1 MKGFLYM
8 KKIIVFG
15 ASGDTGKY
23 FVDYLLNTVHTDFE
37 IIASGTKDCRYYEHN
52 NIKYIKVDI
61 TQKKAAA
68 PFVTSQGSTSA
79 SSLFFTRRST
89 VPSRWN
95 KSV

>member
-1 MKGFLYM
+1 M

-52 NIKYIKVDI
+52 NIKYKLILPKRKI
-61 TQKKAAA
+61 LINYLKMMCMLL
-68 PFVTSQGSTSA
+68 SI
-79 SSLFFTRRST
+79 
-89 VPSRWN
+89 
-95 KSV
+95 